1 MVKRK
6 ATVEAVYESKLNFW
20 VLWLLIIQNSFLA
33 GSGEE
38 NTILVNTDL
47 FVGQF
52 ILSIRFHM

>member
-6 ATVEAVYESKLNFW
+6 ATVEAVYESKLYFW